1 MGASTTSRLDTAPP
15 QPGQSPSGQSPS
27 GPSKPVPF
35 QGSKIIPLEA
45 TRGLAS
51 FIVFFHHFTLAFTPA
66 FREWIYRDPWLLWS
80 LNWLFNG
87 SAAVT
92 FFFVLSGFVLT
103 RKFFATGDSQIIYK
117 GMLKRLPRLY
127 LPAAA
132 SIFLALIL
140 ILLGTEWHLEAA
152 RQTGSSW
159 LANAGNANRPAD
171 FAPSFAGA
179 ALESLLVFLLPHNF
193 TYNGNLWTMLIEFYG
208 SIGCFIAALIM
219 RRYLSGHLLISALLI
234 IATCWIGLQIHIF
247 LFYMASFLV
256 GTFLAQLSVKGVEM
270 PAKLRAPAAVLA
282 VFLCSSPDP
291 RLQLVA
297 SLLLVLSLS
306 SMRKPPAFLD
316 GALGRTLGRLSFPV
330 YLVHTI
336 LITTLSSWLWLALTG
351 AGWGIGLTTAVV
363 FAVTALAIL
372 LISMP
377 FAWLDEFWVRIVG
390 RAANRSFLPKRSV
403 LRSQ

>member
-1 MGASTTSRLDTAPP
+1 MGASTTARLDTAPSRTG
-15 QPGQSPSGQSPS
+15 QP
-27 GPSKPVPF
+27 

-45 TRGLAS
+45 TRGIAS

-66 FREWIYRDPWLLWS
+66 FRDMIYRDPWLMWS

-103 RKFFATGDSQIIYK
+103 RKFFATGDSQIIFK
-117 GMLKRLPRLY
+117 GMAKRLPRLY

-132 SIFLALIL
+132 SIFLALVL
-140 ILLGTEWHLEAA
+140 ILLGAEWHLEAA

-159 LANAGNANRPAD
+159 LANAGNANRPQD
-171 FAPSFAGA
+171 FVPSFGGA

-219 RRYLSGHLLISALLI
+219 RRYLAGHMLVSALLI
-234 IATCWIGLQIHIF
+234 IAACWIGLQIHIF

-256 GTFLAQLSVKGVEM
+256 GTFLAQLSVRGYEM
-270 PAKLRAPAAVLA
+270 PAVLRAPAALLA
-282 VFLCSSPDP
+282 VVLCSSPDP

-306 SMRKPPAFLD
+306 SMRSPPAFLG
-316 GALGRTLGRLSFPV
+316 GALGRALGRLSFPV

-336 LITTLSSWLWLALTG
+336 LLTTLTSWLWLALTG
-351 AGWGIGLTTAVV
+351 AGWGTGAATALS
-363 FAVTALAIL
+363 FGVTSLAIL
-372 LISMP
+372 LISVP
-377 FAWLDEFWVRIVG
+377 FAWLDEIWVRIVG
-390 RAANRSFLPKRSV
+390 RAANRGFLSRGAA